1 MQSSFVAKL
10 IDILNIENCVQAA
23 VTLSVL
29 FLRKTSEMWLIM
41 KWCILRKQYKIKPYK
56 ALAHRCSEPI

>member
-29 FLRKTSEMWLIM
+29 FLRKKSEMWLIM
-41 KWCILRKQYKIKPYK
+41 KWCILRKQYK
-56 ALAHRCSEPI
+56 LNPIQSIGSQMF